1 MASRKEQKEAA
12 RQRRLEEERLRAE
25 QARRNRR
32 LQMLGGMA
40 IVVVAVIVVV
50 FAISSGGGG
59 GLQRGKQ
66 ATVTEKQVES
76 LLAGIPQTGRT
87 LGNPSA
93 PVTMTYFG
101 DLECPIC
108 RAFTLGDDGSGFP
121 QLVANEVKTGKV
133 KVVYKSFCT
142 ATCNGPGQSVFTE
155 QQSAAY
161 AAAEQNKFW
170 DFAELFYREQGTEDT
185 DYVNAHY
192 LDTLAEQTPGLDL
205 NAWQSA
211 RSAYSLATQV
221 AADEN
226 AGTAAGVTGTPTLF
240 VKGPKGSQTQVPD
253 DAGAPG
259 ATYSELQQA
268 IAQVS

>member
-32 LQMLGGMA
+32 FQMLGGMA

-50 FAISSGGGG
+50 FAISSSSSGG
-59 GLQRGKQ
+59 GLLKAKQ
-66 ATVTEKQVES
+66 ATQTETQIES
-76 LLAGIPQTGRT
+76 LLAGIPQSGQT
-87 LGNPSA
+87 LGKPTA

-108 RAFTLGDDGSGFP
+108 RDFTLTSFP
-121 QLVANEVKTGKV
+121 QLVSNEVKAGKV

-161 AAAEQNKFW
+161 AAGEQNKFW
-170 DFAELFYREQGTEDT
+170 DFAELFYHEQGTEDT
-185 DYVNAHY
+185 GYVNAHY

-205 NAWQSA
+205 NSWQSA
-211 RSAYSLATQV
+211 RSASSLASQV
-221 AADEN
+221 SADES
-226 AGTAAGVTGTPTLF
+226 AGTAAGVTGTPTLVF
-240 VKGPKGSQTQVPD
+240 KGPKGQVSPQS
-253 DAGAPG
+253 GVPS
-259 ATYSELQQA
+259 YSELQQD